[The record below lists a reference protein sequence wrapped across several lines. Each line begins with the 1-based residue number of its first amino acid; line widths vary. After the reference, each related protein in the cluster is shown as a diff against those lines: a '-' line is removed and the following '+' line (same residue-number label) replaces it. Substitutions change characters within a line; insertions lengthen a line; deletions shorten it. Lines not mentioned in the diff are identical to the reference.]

1 MRNTSFLVLLLLS
14 SFQGLVS
21 TFSSVDFGPRGRR
34 ARWMTATATSSCCV
48 AKWKVLTTTRLSATG
63 SAENEGFFDVEITKM
78 DDLIL
83 SLSMERDDAQR
94 RDKVAQVLGEK
105 LLQPNGLGSSD
116 RFAQLFDERLTAVGE
131 NVRTQATAQA
141 EAGGENGRPSEDTG
155 KQLWALV
162 DMMVQSKIIFKK
174 AREDGLV
181 G

>member
-1 MRNTSFLVLLLLS
+1 MRL
-14 SFQGLVS
+14 
-21 TFSSVDFGPRGRR
+21 
-34 ARWMTATATSSCCV
+34 A
-48 AKWKVLTTTRLSATG
+48 
-63 SAENEGFFDVEITKM
+63 AENNGFSDVEISKM

-105 LLQPNGLGSSD
+105 ILQPNGLGSSD
-116 RFAQLFDERLTAVGE
+116 RFAQLFDERLNTVGN
-131 NVRTQATAQA
+131 NVRTKAAA
-141 EAGGENGRPSEDTG
+141 EAEKGGENGRPSEDMG